1 MIPEFVHISK
11 IRLAPE
17 TRSKDKPKPDAAASS
32 PGGRQHTVHKIA
44 NTDGGPKRTPTT
56 LSSGPKPPEAAWC
69 GRSAA
74 VNSEDEDE
82 DEDEDAVA
90 EYPPHFQ

>member
-82 DEDEDAVA
+82 DEDAVA